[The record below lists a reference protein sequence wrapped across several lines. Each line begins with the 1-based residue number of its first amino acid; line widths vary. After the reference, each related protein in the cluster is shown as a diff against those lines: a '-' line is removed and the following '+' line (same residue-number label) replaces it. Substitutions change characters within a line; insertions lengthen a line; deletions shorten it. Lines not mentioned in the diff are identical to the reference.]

1 MKIDLYNIKRDWYSS
16 SQDFEF
22 AESLGLQMPQYLYV
36 RRDADKDL
44 VSLLSKCDSI
54 AVCNNTLILRWH
66 DIIDC
71 EDTRYGDIRSEIV
84 MNYHPSTGEQFAIE
98 YHDITLSKAAFE
110 YQHEHELEFQYEDYL
125 FNNYYVDLNIEK
137 LSEEDVK
144 WYNI

>member
-22 AESLGLQMPQYLYV
+22 AKSLGLQMPQYLYI
-36 RRDADKDL
+36 RRDSGKEI

-54 AVCNNTLILRWH
+54 AVFENTLILRWH

-84 MNYHPSTGEQFAIE
+84 MNYHPLTGEQFTIE
-98 YHDITLSKAAFE
+98 YHDVVFTKDSFE
-110 YQHEHELEFQYEDYL
+110 CENEYELEMKYEAYL
-125 FNNYYVDLNIEK
+125 LNNYYVDLNIEK
-137 LSEEDVK
+137 LREEDAK

>member
-1 MKIDLYNIKRDWYSS
+1 MKINLYNITRDWYES

-22 AESLGLQMPQYLYV
+22 AKSLGLQMPQYLYV
-36 RRDADKDL
+36 KQDSSED
-44 VSLLSKCDSI
+44 VISLLSKCDSI
-54 AVCNNTLILRWH
+54 AVCGNTLILRWH

-84 MNYHPSTGEQFAIE
+84 MNYHPLTGEPFNIE
-98 YHDITLSKAAFE
+98 YHDIVLSKNDFE
-110 YQHEHELEFQYEDYL
+110 CQNEYELEFQYEEYL
-125 FNNYYVDLNIEK
+125 LNNYYVDLNIEK